1 MSRAVNQ
8 RENKI
13 GQDNERNWNLPMP
26 WWWEFEMNWSKF
38 RTTVCLLG
46 KDHSIQD
53 GLEAEVCKV
62 KKSIRRKIFF
72 SFVDSI
78 TRPASNND
86 TETYIYLWSLRP

>member
-8 RENKI
+8 WENKI
-13 GQDNERNWNLPMP
+13 GQDNERNWNLPMH

-38 RTTVCLLG
+38 WTTVCLL
-46 KDHSIQD
+46 SIQD
-53 GLEAEVCKV
+53 GLEAEVCEV
-62 KKSIRRKIFF
+62 KKSIKRKIFF

-86 TETYIYLWSLRP
+86 TETYIYLWNLRP